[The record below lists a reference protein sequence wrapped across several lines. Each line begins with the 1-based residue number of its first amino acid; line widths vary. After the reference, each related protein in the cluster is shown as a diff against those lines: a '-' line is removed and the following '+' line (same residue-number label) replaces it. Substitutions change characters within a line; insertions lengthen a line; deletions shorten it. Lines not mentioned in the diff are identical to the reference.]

1 MGVGIDFMLQDIL
14 SLLYEYDKRLA
25 KGGGG
30 GMNRASYLL
39 YKCEG
44 GG

>member
-1 MGVGIDFMLQDIL
+1 MLQDIL

-39 YKCEG
+39 YKCGEIDPG
-44 GG
+44 NQIN